1 MGLRG
6 MATPAP
12 LHQVSAGAQRLVE
25 ALCSTGVRPE
35 KEDRDDRRQ
44 RVLMVSAASERRRVS
59 LRTPR
64 ARTGYDSGSEAH
76 SFPRVSIAC
85 SASESGGCYSRHA
98 PPGPGAGLTGCPAWL
113 LEKSLDGSGVQ
124 GAAPGIPAQGCPASR
139 GTRLL
144 RHQWAEWTAGSCPG
158 SRIGDGAH
166 RPSPAGSWK
175 CPGPRAGTPGP
186 ACMRPSG
193 PQRSAGGY
201 AAASI
206 GGVVGGWRR
215 QSRSSTSRAHGR
227 QGRLNRDRVSCC
239 EAAAIRSM
247 A

>member
-25 ALCSTGVRPE
+25 VLCSTGVRPE

-76 SFPRVSIAC
+76 SFPRVS
-85 SASESGGCYSRHA
+85 SAMFRFGVRVLLLTTRPARAGSRSDGMPWIVTREMPRCQRSSRCGA
-98 PPGPGAGLTGCPAWL
+98 GYPCAGLTGPRQRGH
-113 LEKSLDGSGVQ
+113 GSVPV
-124 GAAPGIPAQGCPASR
+124 PG
-139 GTRLL
+139 L
-144 RHQWAEWTAGSCPG
+144 
-158 SRIGDGAH
+158 
-166 RPSPAGSWK
+166 
-175 CPGPRAGTPGP
+175 GPRA
-186 ACMRPSG
+186 RPDASKRTAAFRWRLC
-193 PQRSAGGY
+193 RSRYRG
-201 AAASI
+201 I
-206 GGVVGGWRR
+206 VDGWRR

-227 QGRLNRDRVSCC
+227 QGRLDRDRVSC
-239 EAAAIRSM
+239 
-247 A
+247 